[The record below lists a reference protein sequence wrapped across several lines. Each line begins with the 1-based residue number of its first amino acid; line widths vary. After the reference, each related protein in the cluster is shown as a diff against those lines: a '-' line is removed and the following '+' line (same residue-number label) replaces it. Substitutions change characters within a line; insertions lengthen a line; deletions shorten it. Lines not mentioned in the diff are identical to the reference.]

1 MDRLSLTLA
10 VILIIFR
17 YSVLGILE
25 EPVCSKYHFEEKV
38 LEKVIKLEVLVEQEL
53 NRLQKE
59 VSVADA
65 KLSAF
70 ADSMKND
77 VARLMENVSKIDG
90 INRDDEL
97 ATKEKGLH
105 VFQCIENATDLDTIT
120 CTWFSK

>member
-1 MDRLSLTLA
+1 M
-10 VILIIFR
+10 
-17 YSVLGILE
+17 LGILE

-77 VARLMENVSKIDG
+77 VARLMENVSKI
-90 INRDDEL
+90 R
-97 ATKEKGLH
+97 
-105 VFQCIENATDLDTIT
+105 TILKYGEYYD
-120 CTWFSK
+120 FMDR